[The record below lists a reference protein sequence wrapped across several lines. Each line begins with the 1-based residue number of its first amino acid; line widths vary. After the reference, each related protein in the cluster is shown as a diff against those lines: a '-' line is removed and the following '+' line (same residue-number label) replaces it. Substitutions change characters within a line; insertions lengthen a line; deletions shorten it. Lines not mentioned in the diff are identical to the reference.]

1 MATEGMFQLETEG
14 DALSSA
20 ASDPLMASGLPTPSS
35 VRAKS
40 EPEMP
45 RDGLAVVE
53 VEKDICR

>member
-20 ASDPLMASGLPTPSS
+20 ASDPASGLMTPSS

-45 RDGLAVVE
+45 RDGLTVVE
-53 VEKDICR
+53 ADKDICR